1 MFRWILLTL
10 SLLATVP
17 AHSAPTA
24 ESVRAQIKGR
34 DAQALMAARTLTRA
48 MPTQYEAWIELAR
61 AELHFGEAKRAVDAA
76 EQAVSVAPD
85 RFEPYLTLSEV
96 LSQRIN
102 EVGMFAKMGVAGD
115 LREALETARRLA
127 PQEVAPRR
135 ALMQYYMQAPGI
147 AGGSMDKA
155 RAESDAIAALDIAEG
170 HAVLAMLAQ
179 HDGQRDL
186 ALSEFRRA
194 LSLKPESPRYRLQVG
209 LTLQAMERWEEAFAH
224 FETWVAAEPE
234 SGAALYQLGR
244 TAALSGQ
251 RLDLGVEAFQRF
263 LALAP
268 DIDDPEPTY
277 AWFRLGEVQRH
288 AGRSELARHAFERA
302 VQLDANND
310 EARKALAAL

>member
-1 MFRWILLTL
+1 M
-10 SLLATVP
+10 
-17 AHSAPTA
+17 
-24 ESVRAQIKGR
+24 
-34 DAQALMAARTLTRA
+34 
-48 MPTQYEAWIELAR
+48 
-61 AELHFGEAKRAVDAA
+61 
-76 EQAVSVAPD
+76 
-85 RFEPYLTLSEV
+85 
-96 LSQRIN
+96 
-102 EVGMFAKMGVAGD
+102 
-115 LREALETARRLA
+115 
-127 PQEVAPRR
+127 
-135 ALMQYYMQAPGI
+135 
-147 AGGSMDKA
+147 
-155 RAESDAIAALDIAEG
+155 
-170 HAVLAMLAQ
+170 LAMLAQ

-310 EARKALAAL
+310 EARKALVAL